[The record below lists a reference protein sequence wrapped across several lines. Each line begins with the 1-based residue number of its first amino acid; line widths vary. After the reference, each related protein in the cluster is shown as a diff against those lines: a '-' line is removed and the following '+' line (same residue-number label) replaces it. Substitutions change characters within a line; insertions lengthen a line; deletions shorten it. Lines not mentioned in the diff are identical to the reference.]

1 MLQKELSQQATT
13 ACLDSACHKVP
24 SFLPRGWSHPIT
36 SLPSDSWC
44 SEEFLFI
51 WGKVLPP
58 LRTPGGTAEL
68 AALLLYLEEIPVY
81 SPSGPALG
89 SICNNIKCICLVLYV
104 NLQRLIAGSLEGQ
117 ETIYIFRLTQKN
129 QLECQFFKTLPW
141 PLGNV
146 CWIFHEY
153 NIKIIHHCLKKKKIN
168 LIATGLNIHLINTK
182 TCISEQSSKSH
193 TPSLASP
200 LWRPS

>member
-1 MLQKELSQQATT
+1 M
-13 ACLDSACHKVP
+13 
-24 SFLPRGWSHPIT
+24 
-36 SLPSDSWC
+36 
-44 SEEFLFI
+44 
-51 WGKVLPP
+51 
-58 LRTPGGTAEL
+58 

-117 ETIYIFRLTQKN
+117 ETIHIFRLTQKN

-141 PLGNV
+141 PLCNM

-153 NIKIIHHCLKKKKIN
+153 NIKIIHHCLKKKKN
-168 LIATGLNIHLINTK
+168 QSHCNRAKYSSNKYKNVHLRAKLQEPYTQPCFSFVK
-182 TCISEQSSKSH
+182 
-193 TPSLASP
+193 A
-200 LWRPS
+200 